1 MTNVDWTKP
10 IQTRDGRPMRYLMKL
25 DQPTIHDKC
34 TRLAQNTVTG
44 IVWTYREDGLL
55 CANQKT
61 GHDIINVPEP
71 APSADELLV
80 KARDL
85 AKMMVRGGLGS
96 WGSEQYSQAL
106 VDQID
111 AYLSAK
117 DAKP

>member
-25 DQPTIHDKC
+25 EQPAFYGGH
-34 TRLAQNTVTG
+34 TRLAQDTSSGAILTCQ
-44 IVWTYREDGLL
+44 EDGLFH
-55 CANQKT
+55 ADRKT
-61 GHDIINVPEP
+61 GRDIINVPDP
-71 APSADELLV
+71 ALSADELLV

-96 WGSEQYSQAL
+96 WGSEQYSQTL

-111 AYLSAK
+111 AYFSAK

>member
-25 DQPTIHDKC
+25 EQPTIHDKC

-55 CANQKT
+55 CENQKT
-61 GHDIINVPEP
+61 GHDILNVPEP

-80 KARDL
+80 KARNL
-85 AKMMVRGGLGS
+85 AALVGAGLGS
-96 WGSEQYSQAL
+96 SLSKQYSQTL

>member
-25 DQPTIHDKC
+25 EHPTGGGGH
-34 TRLAQNTVTG
+34 TRVAQNTVDG
-44 IVWTYREDGLL
+44 SVWTCREDGLFY
-55 CANQKT
+55 ANQKT

-96 WGSEQYSQAL
+96 WASEKYAQTL
-106 VDQID
+106 VYQID

>member
-25 DQPTIHDKC
+25 EQPTIHDGC
-34 TRLAQNTVTG
+34 TRLAQNTITG

-71 APSADELLV
+71 APSADGLLRRALSLIEPSEIIREPII
-80 KARDL
+80 ARISAQTL
-85 AKMMVRGGLGS
+85 ANDIS
-96 WGSEQYSQAL
+96 
-106 VDQID
+106 
-111 AYLSAK
+111 AYFSAK
-117 DAKP
+117 DAEP

>member
-85 AKMMVRGGLGS
+85 FKIVAEVPGTWVSVESAHGLLT
-96 WGSEQYSQAL
+96 E
-106 VDQID
+106 ID